1 MSEQPTEFVV
11 GQVVR
16 ITRGNF
22 ANYVGRIDSL
32 DVEGGIATVML
43 QIYGRGTPVEL
54 SIEEIESASP

>member
-1 MSEQPTEFVV
+1 MSVQPTEFVV

-16 ITRGNF
+16 ITSGNF

-32 DVEGGIATVML
+32 DKGGGIATVML